1 MTTNKVVIFIFI
13 FFVIFRCEDIVYLL
27 NLDILVILILIV
39 VKMSKSKKIIGID
52 LGTGFSCVSVMEN
65 GQPKVIFNSEG
76 KATTPSVVSF
86 AKDEIKVGQAALRQ
100 QVMYPKETVSFIK
113 RFMGEKYDDVLD
125 EIERVQYKVVKGKN
139 GLPCVDINGKQY
151 TPQEISAMILQKM
164 KKTAEDYLGEEVT
177 DAVITCPAYYGDD
190 ARTAVKNAG
199 EIAGL
204 NVCRIINEPTAAAL
218 SYGYNIDS
226 DSDKIILV
234 ADIGCGT
241 ADFTTLEIGSGVVE
255 VKSTNGDLHLGG
267 VDFDNAIVDWVIEE
281 FKKDNDGFDLSKD
294 NMAMQRLAEAAEKAK
309 IELSSTLSTEIN
321 LPYITAVNGMPVH
334 FVKTL
339 TRANFENMTEGLV
352 KRIVDVCTE
361 CVKKAKMNFS
371 DIDDIILVGGS
382 TRIPAIQASIEKMFG
397 KAPNKSSNPDEA
409 ISLGACIQGAILS
422 GDSSAGDILLLDVT
436 PLNLGI
442 NTLGDMMT
450 VLIPA
455 NTTIPTKK
463 SEVFTNAADNQ
474 PSVQIEVLQGNR
486 AMSADNKRLGVF
498 NLDIIP
504 CPKGMAKIEVSFDL
518 DANGILNV
526 SAKDLGT
533 GKEQKIRIESN
544 SGLSDADIQRMKD
557 EAKANEE
564 ADKAEADRVM
574 TLNAADNAIFNCD
587 KQLKE
592 LGDKMT
598 DEQKVEI
605 ENAQNAL
612 KDALDRK
619 SVEDCKACMENLQ
632 TIWMKVGEHIYSQS
646 NANGGGQPDFT
657 QDLNDFMNGQQQA

>member
-1 MTTNKVVIFIFI
+1 
-13 FFVIFRCEDIVYLL
+13 
-27 NLDILVILILIV
+27 
-39 VKMSKSKKIIGID
+39 MSKSKKIIGID

-65 GQPKVIFNSEG
+65 GQPKVIVNSEG

-100 QVMYPKETVSFIK
+100 QVMYPKDTVSFIK

-125 EIERVQYKVVKGKN
+125 EIDRVQYKVVKGKN
-139 GLPCVDINGKQY
+139 GLPCVDINGKLY
-151 TPQEISAMILQKM
+151 TPQEISAMVLQKM

-177 DAVITCPAYYGDD
+177 EAVITCPAYYGDD

-204 NVCRIINEPTAAAL
+204 NVRRIINEPTAAAL

-226 DSDKIILV
+226 DKEKVIVV

-241 ADFTTLEIGSGVVE
+241 SDFTTLEIGSGVVE

-267 VDFDNAIVDWVIEE
+267 VDFDNIIIDWIVDE
-281 FKKDNDGFDLSKD
+281 FKKENDGFDLSKD
-294 NMAMQRLAEAAEKAK
+294 NMAMQRLAESAEKAK
-309 IELSSTLSTEIN
+309 IELSSTLTTEIN

-334 FVKTL
+334 FIKTL
-339 TRANFENMTEGLV
+339 TRANFEKMTDNLV
-352 KRIVDVCTE
+352 NKIVDVCSE
-361 CVKKAKMNFS
+361 CVKKAKLNFS
-371 DIDDIILVGGS
+371 DIDDVILVGGS
-382 TRIPAIQASIEKMFG
+382 TRIPAIQTAIEKLFG
-397 KAPNKSSNPDEA
+397 KTPNKSSNPDEA
-409 ISLGACIQGAILS
+409 ISLGACIQGGILS
-422 GDSSAGDILLLDVT
+422 GDSNAGDILLLDVT

-486 AMSADNKRLGVF
+486 PMSADNKRLGVF
-498 NLDIIP
+498 SLDIIP
-504 CPKGMAKIEVSFDL
+504 CPKGMAKIEVSFDI

-557 EAKANEE
+557 EAQANEAE
-564 ADKAEADRVM
+564 DKKQAERVM

-587 KQLKE
+587 KQLNE
-592 LGDKMT
+592 LGDKIT
-598 DEQKVEI
+598 EEQKSEI
-605 ENAQNAL
+605 ENAKNAL
-612 KDALDRK
+612 KDAFERK
-619 SVEDCKACMENLQ
+619 SVEDCKVSMENLQ
-632 TIWMKVGEHIYSQS
+632 NIWMKVGEHIYSQ
-646 NANGGGQPDFT
+646 ANNGDGNNQQDFGQYMDDF
-657 QDLNDFMNGQQQA
+657 LRGQQNV

>member
-1 MTTNKVVIFIFI
+1 
-13 FFVIFRCEDIVYLL
+13 
-27 NLDILVILILIV
+27 
-39 VKMSKSKKIIGID
+39 MSKSKKIIGID

-65 GQPKVIFNSEG
+65 GQPKVIVNSEG

-100 QVMYPKETVSFIK
+100 QVMYPKDTVSFIK

-139 GLPCVDINGKQY
+139 GLPCVDINGKLY

-177 DAVITCPAYYGDD
+177 EAVITCPAYYGDD

-204 NVCRIINEPTAAAL
+204 NVRRIINEPTAAAL

-226 DSDKIILV
+226 DKEKVIVV

-241 ADFTTLEIGSGVVE
+241 SDFTTLEIGSGVVE

-267 VDFDNAIVDWVIEE
+267 VDFDNIIIDWIIDE
-281 FKKDNDGFDLSKD
+281 FKKENDGFDLSKD
-294 NMAMQRLAEAAEKAK
+294 NMAMQRLAESAEKAK
-309 IELSSTLSTEIN
+309 IELSSTLTTEIN

-334 FVKTL
+334 FIKTL
-339 TRANFENMTEGLV
+339 TRANFEKMTDNLV
-352 KRIVDVCTE
+352 NRIVDVCSE
-361 CVKKAKMNFS
+361 CVKKAKLNFS
-371 DIDDIILVGGS
+371 DIDDVILVGGS
-382 TRIPAIQASIEKMFG
+382 TRIPAIQTAIEKLFG
-397 KAPNKSSNPDEA
+397 KTPNKSSNPDEA
-409 ISLGACIQGAILS
+409 ISLGACIQGGILS
-422 GDSSAGDILLLDVT
+422 GDTSAGDILLLDVT

-442 NTLGDMMT
+442 KTLGDMMT

-463 SEVFTNAADNQ
+463 SEIFTNAADNQ
-474 PSVQIEVLQGNR
+474 PSVEIEVLQGNR
-486 AMSADNKRLGVF
+486 TMSADNKRLGVF
-498 NLDIIP
+498 SLDIIP
-504 CPKGMAKIEVSFDL
+504 CPKGMAKVEVSFDL

-533 GKEQKIRIESN
+533 GKEQKIRIESS

-557 EAKANEE
+557 EASANEA
-564 ADKAEADRVM
+564 ADKAAADRVI

-598 DEQKVEI
+598 EEQKSEI
-605 ENAQNAL
+605 ENAQTAL
-612 KDALDRK
+612 KDALERK
-619 SVEDCKACMENLQ
+619 NVEDCKLGIENLQ
-632 TIWMKVGEHIYSQS
+632 KIWMEVGQHIYSQ
-646 NANGGGQPDFT
+646 ANTNDGEQQDFGQYM
-657 QDLNDFMNGQQQA
+657 NDFMKGQQNV

>member
-1 MTTNKVVIFIFI
+1 
-13 FFVIFRCEDIVYLL
+13 
-27 NLDILVILILIV
+27 
-39 VKMSKSKKIIGID
+39 MSKSKKIIGID

-65 GQPKVIFNSEG
+65 GQPKVIINSEG

-125 EIERVQYKVVKGKN
+125 EVNRVQYKVVKGKN
-139 GLPCVDINGKQY
+139 GLPCVDIDGKLY

-218 SYGYNIDS
+218 SYGYS
-226 DSDKIILV
+226 TDSDKEKIVIV

-241 ADFTTLEIGSGVVE
+241 ADFTTLEFGSGVVE
-255 VKSTNGDLHLGG
+255 VMSTNGDLHLGG
-267 VDFDNAIVDWVIEE
+267 VDFDNAIVDWAIEE
-281 FKKDNDGFDLSKD
+281 FKNENDGFDLSKD
-294 NMAMQRLAEAAEKAK
+294 NMAMQRLSEAAEKVK
-309 IELSSTLSTEIN
+309 IELSSTLTSEIN
-321 LPYITAVNGMPVH
+321 LPYITAINGMPIH

-339 TRANFENMTEGLV
+339 TRATFENMTSGLV
-352 KRIVDVCTE
+352 KKIVDVCSE
-361 CVKKAKMNFS
+361 CVNKAKLNIS
-371 DIDDIILVGGS
+371 DIDDVILVGGS
-382 TRIPAIQASIEKMFG
+382 TRIPAIQAAIEKLFG
-397 KAPNKSSNPDEA
+397 KTPNKSANPDEA
-409 ISLGACIQGAILS
+409 ISLGACIQGGILS
-422 GDSSAGDILLLDVT
+422 GDADAGDILLLDVT

-486 AMSADNKRLGVF
+486 PMSVDNKKLGVF
-498 NLDIIP
+498 NLDIVP
-504 CPKGMAKIEVSFDL
+504 CPKGMAKVEVSFDL

-564 ADKAEADRVM
+564 ADKEAAERII
-574 TLNAADNAIFNCD
+574 TLNSADSAIFNCD
-587 KQLKE
+587 KQLEE
-592 LGDKMT
+592 LGEKIT
-598 DEQKVEI
+598 EEQKVEI
-605 ENAQNAL
+605 ENAKTAL

-619 SVEDCKACMENLQ
+619 SVEDCKAAMENMQ
-632 TIWMKVGEHIYSQS
+632 NIWMEVGKHIYSQTD
-646 NANGGGQPDFT
+646 NGDNQQDFSQT
-657 QDLNDFMNGQQQA
+657 FNDFVNNQQ

>member
-1 MTTNKVVIFIFI
+1 
-13 FFVIFRCEDIVYLL
+13 
-27 NLDILVILILIV
+27 
-39 VKMSKSKKIIGID
+39 MSSKKIIGID

-86 AKDEIKVGQAALRQ
+86 AKNEIKVGQAALRQ

-125 EIERVQYKVVKGKN
+125 EVNRVQYKVVKGKN
-139 GLPCVDINGKQY
+139 GLPCVDIDGKLY
-151 TPQEISAMILQKM
+151 TPQEISAMVLQKM

-204 NVCRIINEPTAAAL
+204 NVRRIINEPTAAAL
-218 SYGYNIDS
+218 SYGYS
-226 DSDKIILV
+226 TDSDKEQVIIV

-241 ADFTTLEIGSGVVE
+241 ADFTTLEIGGGVVE

-267 VDFDNAIVDWVIEE
+267 VDFDNAIVDWVIDE
-281 FKKDNDGFDLSKD
+281 FKKDNDGFDLSND

-309 IELSSTLSTEIN
+309 IELSSTFTSEIN
-321 LPYITAVNGMPVH
+321 LPYITAINGMPVH

-339 TRANFENMTEGLV
+339 TRANFENMTSGLV
-352 KRIVDVCTE
+352 KRIVDVCSE
-361 CVKKAKMNFS
+361 CVNKAKLNVS
-371 DIDDIILVGGS
+371 EIDDVILVGGS
-382 TRIPAIQASIEKMFG
+382 TRIPAIQEAIEKLFG
-397 KAPNKSSNPDEA
+397 KTPNKSSNPDEA
-409 ISLGACIQGAILS
+409 ISLGACIQGGILS
-422 GDSSAGDILLLDVT
+422 GDANTNDILLLDVT

-463 SEVFTNAADNQ
+463 SETFTNAADNQ

-486 AMSADNKRLGVF
+486 PMSADNKRLGVF
-498 NLDIIP
+498 SLDIIP

-564 ADKAEADRVM
+564 ADKMEAERVM
-574 TLNAADNAIFNCD
+574 TLNAADSALFNCD
-587 KQLKE
+587 KQLEE
-592 LGDKMT
+592 LGEKMT
-598 DEQKVEI
+598 EEQKVDI
-605 ENAQNAL
+605 ENAKNAL

-619 SVEDCKACMENLQ
+619 SVDDCKVSMENLQ
-632 TIWMKVGEHIYSQS
+632 KIWMEVGKHIYSQANNNDS
-646 NANGGGQPDFT
+646 NQQDFGQTF
-657 QDLNDFMNGQQQA
+657 NDFMNNKTNV

>member
-1 MTTNKVVIFIFI
+1 
-13 FFVIFRCEDIVYLL
+13 
-27 NLDILVILILIV
+27 
-39 VKMSKSKKIIGID
+39 MSKSKKIIGID

-113 RFMGEKYDDVLD
+113 RFMGEKYDDVVD
-125 EIERVQYKVVKGKN
+125 EINRVQYKVVKGKN
-139 GLPCVDINGKQY
+139 GLPCVEVNGKTY

-177 DAVITCPAYYGDD
+177 EAVITCPAYYGDD

-204 NVCRIINEPTAAAL
+204 NVRRIINEPTAAAL

-226 DSDKIILV
+226 NSDKVILV

-241 ADFTTLEIGSGVVE
+241 SDFTALEIGSGVVE

-267 VDFDNAIVDWVIEE
+267 VDFDNAIVDWAINE
-281 FKKDNDGFDLSKD
+281 FKADNDGFDLSKD

-309 IELSSTLSTEIN
+309 IELSSTLTTEIN

-334 FVKTL
+334 FIKTL
-339 TRANFENMTEGLV
+339 TRANFENMTAGLV
-352 KRIVDVCTE
+352 KRIVDVCSE
-361 CVKKAKMNFS
+361 CVTKAKMEFS
-371 DIDDIILVGGS
+371 EIDDVILVGGS
-382 TRIPAIQASIEKMFG
+382 TRIPAIQSALEQTFG

-409 ISLGACIQGAILS
+409 ISLGACIQGGILS
-422 GDSSAGDILLLDVT
+422 GDSDAGDILLLDVT

-486 AMSADNKRLGVF
+486 PMSADNKKLGVF
-498 NLDIIP
+498 SLDIIP
-504 CPKGMAKIEVSFDL
+504 CPKGMAKVEVSFDL

-564 ADKAEADRVM
+564 ADKAEAERVM
-574 TLNAADNAIFNCD
+574 TLNAADSSIFNCE
-587 KQLKE
+587 KQLEE

-598 DEQKVEI
+598 DEQKTDV
-605 ENAQNAL
+605 ENAKNAL

-619 SVEDCKACMENLQ
+619 SVDDCKAAMENLQ
-632 TIWMKVGEHIYSQS
+632 KIWMEVGKHIYSQAD
-646 NANGGGQPDFT
+646 NKGGEQPDFGQT
-657 QDLNDFMNGQQQA
+657 FNDFVNNQNV

>member
-1 MTTNKVVIFIFI
+1 
-13 FFVIFRCEDIVYLL
+13 
-27 NLDILVILILIV
+27 
-39 VKMSKSKKIIGID
+39 MSSKKIIGID

-125 EIERVQYKVVKGKN
+125 EVNRVQYNVVKGKN
-139 GLPCVDINGKQY
+139 GLPCVEVNGKTY

-177 DAVITCPAYYGDD
+177 EAVITCPAYYGDD

-204 NVCRIINEPTAAAL
+204 NVRRIINEPTAAAL

-226 DSDKIILV
+226 NNDKVILV

-241 ADFTTLEIGSGVVE
+241 ADFTALEIGSGVVE

-267 VDFDNAIVDWVIEE
+267 VDFDNAIVDWAINE
-281 FKKDNDGFDLSKD
+281 FKMENDGFDLSND
-294 NMAMQRLAEAAEKAK
+294 NMAMQRLADAAEKAK
-309 IELSSTLSTEIN
+309 IELSSTMSTEIN
-321 LPYITAVNGMPVH
+321 LPYITAVNGAPVH

-339 TRANFENMTEGLV
+339 TRANFENMTSGLV
-352 KRIVDVCTE
+352 KRIVDVCSE
-361 CVKKAKMNFS
+361 CVKKAKMEFS
-371 DIDDIILVGGS
+371 EIDDVILVGGS
-382 TRIPAIQASIEKMFG
+382 TRIPAIQVALEKTFG

-409 ISLGACIQGAILS
+409 ISLGACIQGGILS
-422 GDSSAGDILLLDVT
+422 GDADAGDILLLDVT

-486 AMSADNKRLGVF
+486 PMSADNKRLGVF
-498 NLDIIP
+498 SLDIIP

-564 ADKAEADRVM
+564 ADKVEAERVM
-574 TLNAADNAIFNCD
+574 TLNAADSAIFNCD
-587 KQLKE
+587 KQLEE

-598 DEQKVEI
+598 EEHKSDV
-605 ENAQNAL
+605 ENAKNAL
-612 KDALDRK
+612 KDALERK
-619 SVEDCKACMENLQ
+619 SVEDCKVAMENLQ
-632 TIWMKVGEHIYSQS
+632 KIWMEVGKHIYSQS
-646 NANGGGQPDFT
+646 NNNGGEQPDFGQT
-657 QDLNDFMNGQQQA
+657 LNDFMNGQAQA

>member
-1 MTTNKVVIFIFI
+1 MG
-13 FFVIFRCEDIVYLL
+13 
-27 NLDILVILILIV
+27 
-39 VKMSKSKKIIGID
+39 KIIGID

-125 EIERVQYKVVKGKN
+125 EIDRVQYKVVKGNN
-139 GLPCVDINGKQY
+139 GLPCVDINGKLY
-151 TPQEISAMILQKM
+151 TPQEISAMVLQKM

-204 NVCRIINEPTAAAL
+204 NVRRIINEPTAAAL

-226 DSDKIILV
+226 DEEKIIVV

-241 ADFTTLEIGSGVVE
+241 SDFTALEIGSGVVE

-267 VDFDNAIVDWVIEE
+267 VDFDNVIVDWVIEE
-281 FKKDNDGFDLSKD
+281 FKKDNGGVDLAKD

-309 IELSSTLSTEIN
+309 IELSSTLTTEIN
-321 LPYITAVNGMPVH
+321 LPYITAIDGMPVH

-339 TRANFENMTEGLV
+339 TRANFENMTDCLV
-352 KRIVDVCTE
+352 KKIVDVCSE
-361 CVKKAKMNFS
+361 CVKKAKMDFS
-371 DIDDIILVGGS
+371 DIDDVILVGGS
-382 TRIPAIQASIEKMFG
+382 TRIPAIQAAIEKMFG
-397 KAPNKSSNPDEA
+397 KTPNKSSNPDEA
-409 ISLGACIQGAILS
+409 ISLGACIQGGILS

-474 PSVQIEVLQGNR
+474 PAVQIEVLQGNR
-486 AMSADNKRLGVF
+486 TMSADNKRLGVF
-498 NLDIIP
+498 SLDIIP
-504 CPKGMAKIEVSFDL
+504 CPKGMAKVEVSFDL

-544 SGLSDADIQRMKD
+544 SGLSDDDIQRMKD

-564 ADKAEADRVM
+564 ADKAEADRII
-574 TLNAADNAIFNCD
+574 TLNSADSAIFNCD
-587 KQLKE
+587 KQLEE

-598 DEQKVEI
+598 ESQKVDV
-605 ENAQNAL
+605 ENAKTAL

-619 SVEDCKACMENLQ
+619 SVDDCKAAMENLQ
-632 TIWMKVGEHIYSQS
+632 KIWMEVGKHIYSQS
-646 NANGGGQPDFT
+646 NGSGDGQPDFVN
-657 QDLNDFMNGQQQA
+657 DLNDIINGKKKA

>member
-1 MTTNKVVIFIFI
+1 M
-13 FFVIFRCEDIVYLL
+13 E
-27 NLDILVILILIV
+27 
-39 VKMSKSKKIIGID
+39 KSKKIIGID

-76 KATTPSVVSF
+76 KSTTPSVVSF
-86 AKDEIKVGQAALRQ
+86 AKDEIKVGQSALRQ

-125 EIERVQYKVVKGKN
+125 EVNRVQYNVVKGKN
-139 GLPCVDINGKQY
+139 GLPCVDINGKLY

-164 KKTAEDYLGEEVT
+164 KKTAEDYLGVAVT

-204 NVCRIINEPTAAAL
+204 NVCRIINEPTAAAI
-218 SYGYNIDS
+218 SYGYAIDS
-226 DSDKIILV
+226 DVEKVVIV

-241 ADFTTLEIGSGVVE
+241 SDFTTLEIGGGVVE

-267 VDFDNAIVDWVIEE
+267 VDFDNAIVDWVISE
-281 FKKDNDGFDLSKD
+281 FKKENDGFDLSND
-294 NMAMQRLAEAAEKAK
+294 SMAMQRLSEAAEKAK
-309 IELSSTLSTEIN
+309 IELSSTMTTEIN

-339 TRANFENMTEGLV
+339 TRANFENMTHDLV
-352 KRIVDVCTE
+352 NRVVSVCSE
-361 CVKKAKMNFS
+361 CVKKSNLKFEE
-371 DIDDIILVGGS
+371 IDDIILVGGS
-382 TRIPAIQASIEKMFG
+382 TRIPAIQSAIENLFG

-409 ISLGACIQGAILS
+409 ISLGACIQGGILS
-422 GDSSAGDILLLDVT
+422 GDSNTNDILLLDVT

-455 NTTIPTKK
+455 NTTIPTRK

-486 AMSADNKRLGVF
+486 PMSADNKRLGVF
-498 NLDIIP
+498 SLDIIP
-504 CPKGMAKIEVSFDL
+504 CPKGVAKIEVSFDL

-557 EAKANEE
+557 EAKTNEE
-564 ADKAEADRVM
+564 ADKAEADKIM
-574 TLNAADNAIFNCD
+574 TLNAADSAIFNCE

-592 LGDKMT
+592 IEEKMT
-598 DEQKVEI
+598 EEQKTEI
-605 ENAQNAL
+605 ENAKNAL

-619 SVEDCKACMENLQ
+619 CVEDCKVSMENLQ
-632 TIWMKVGEHIYSQS
+632 KIWMEIGQNIYSQ
-646 NANGGGQPDFT
+646 ANGESGEQPDFAK
-657 QDLNDFMNGQQQA
+657 DLNDFMKGQTT

>member
-1 MTTNKVVIFIFI
+1 
-13 FFVIFRCEDIVYLL
+13 
-27 NLDILVILILIV
+27 
-39 VKMSKSKKIIGID
+39 MSSKKIIGID

-86 AKDEIKVGQAALRQ
+86 AKNEIKVGQAALRQ

-125 EIERVQYKVVKGKN
+125 EVSRVQYKVVKGKN
-139 GLPCVDINGKQY
+139 GLPCVDIDGKLY
-151 TPQEISAMILQKM
+151 TPQEISAMVLQKM

-204 NVCRIINEPTAAAL
+204 NVRRIINEPTAAAL
-218 SYGYNIDS
+218 SYGYTT
-226 DSDKIILV
+226 DSDKEQVVIV

-241 ADFTTLEIGSGVVE
+241 ADFTTLEIGGGVVE

-267 VDFDNAIVDWVIEE
+267 VDFDNAIVDWVIDE
-281 FKKDNDGFDLSKD
+281 FKKDNDGFDLSSD

-309 IELSSTLSTEIN
+309 IELSSTFTSEIN
-321 LPYITAVNGMPVH
+321 LPYITAINGMPVH

-339 TRANFENMTEGLV
+339 TRANFENMTSGLV
-352 KRIVDVCTE
+352 KRIVDVCSE
-361 CVKKAKMNFS
+361 CVNKAKLNVS
-371 DIDDIILVGGS
+371 EIDDVILVGGS
-382 TRIPAIQASIEKMFG
+382 TRIPAIQEAIEKLFG
-397 KAPNKSSNPDEA
+397 KTPNKSSNPDEA
-409 ISLGACIQGAILS
+409 ISLGACIQGGILS
-422 GDSSAGDILLLDVT
+422 GDTNTNDILLLDVT

-486 AMSADNKRLGVF
+486 PMSVDNKRLGVF
-498 NLDIIP
+498 SLDIIP

-564 ADKAEADRVM
+564 ADKLEAERVM
-574 TLNAADNAIFNCD
+574 TLNAADSAIFNCD
-587 KQLKE
+587 KQLEE
-592 LGDKMT
+592 LGEKMT
-598 DEQKVEI
+598 EEQKVDI
-605 ENAQNAL
+605 ENAKNAL

-619 SVEDCKACMENLQ
+619 SVEDCKVSMENLQ
-632 TIWMKVGEHIYSQS
+632 KIWMEVGKHIYSQ
-646 NANGGGQPDFT
+646 ANGNDSNQKDFGQTF
-657 QDLNDFMNGQQQA
+657 NDFMNGQTNV

>member
-1 MTTNKVVIFIFI
+1 
-13 FFVIFRCEDIVYLL
+13 
-27 NLDILVILILIV
+27 
-39 VKMSKSKKIIGID
+39 MSSKKIIGID

-125 EIERVQYKVVKGKN
+125 EVNRVQYKVVKGKN
-139 GLPCVDINGKQY
+139 GLPCVDINGKLY
-151 TPQEISAMILQKM
+151 TPQEISAMVLQKM

-177 DAVITCPAYYGDD
+177 EAVITCPAYYGDD

-204 NVCRIINEPTAAAL
+204 NVRRIINEPTAAAL
-218 SYGYNIDS
+218 SYGYTIDS
-226 DSDKIILV
+226 DKEKVVIV

-255 VKSTNGDLHLGG
+255 VMSTNGDLHLGG
-267 VDFDNAIVDWVIEE
+267 VDFDNAIVDWAIEE
-281 FKKDNDGFDLSKD
+281 FKKENDGFDLSKD
-294 NMAMQRLAEAAEKAK
+294 NMAMQRLSEAAEKAK
-309 IELSSTLSTEIN
+309 IELSSTLTTEIN
-321 LPYITAVNGMPVH
+321 LPYITAVNGAPVH
-334 FVKTL
+334 LVKTL
-339 TRANFENMTEGLV
+339 TRANFENMTAGLV
-352 KRIVDVCTE
+352 KRIVDVCSE
-361 CVKKAKMNFS
+361 CVNKAKLTVS
-371 DIDDIILVGGS
+371 EIDDIILVGGS
-382 TRIPAIQASIEKMFG
+382 TRIPSIQTAIEKLFG
-397 KAPNKSSNPDEA
+397 KTPNKSSNPDEA
-409 ISLGACIQGAILS
+409 ISLGACIQGGILS
-422 GDSSAGDILLLDVT
+422 GDADAGDILLLDVT

-463 SEVFTNAADNQ
+463 SETFTNASDNQ

-486 AMSADNKRLGVF
+486 PMSADNKKLGVF
-498 NLDIIP
+498 SLDIIP

-564 ADKAEADRVM
+564 ADKVEAERVV
-574 TLNAADNAIFNCD
+574 TLNAADSAIFNCD
-587 KQLKE
+587 KQLE
-592 LGDKMT
+592 NLGEKMT
-598 DEQKVEI
+598 EEQKI
-605 ENAQNAL
+605 EVDNAKTAL

-619 SVEDCKACMENLQ
+619 SVEDCKVAMENLQ
-632 TIWMKVGEHIYSQS
+632 KIWMEVGKHIYSQ
-646 NANGGGQPDFT
+646 ANNNSGEQPDFGQT
-657 QDLNDFMNGQQQA
+657 LNDFMNGQAKA

>member
-1 MTTNKVVIFIFI
+1 M
-13 FFVIFRCEDIVYLL
+13 
-27 NLDILVILILIV
+27 
-39 VKMSKSKKIIGID
+39 SKKIIGID

-100 QVMYPKETVSFIK
+100 QVMYPQETVSFIK

-125 EIERVQYKVVKGKN
+125 EVNRVQYKVVKGKN
-139 GLPCVDINGKQY
+139 GLPCVDINGKLY

-164 KKTAEDYLGEEVT
+164 KKTAEDYLGMEVT

-204 NVCRIINEPTAAAL
+204 NVRRIINEPTAAAL
-218 SYGYNIDS
+218 SYGYKIDS
-226 DSDKIILV
+226 DTDKVVVV

-241 ADFTTLEIGSGVVE
+241 ADFTALEIGSGVVE

-267 VDFDNAIVDWVIEE
+267 VDFDNAIIDWVVEE

-309 IELSSTLSTEIN
+309 IELSSTMSSEIN

-339 TRANFENMTEGLV
+339 TRANFENMTDGLV
-352 KRIVDVCTE
+352 KRIIDVCSE
-361 CVKKAKMNFS
+361 CVKKANMNFAE
-371 DIDDIILVGGS
+371 IDDVILVGGS
-382 TRIPAIQASIEKMFG
+382 TRIPAIQTAIEKLFG

-409 ISLGACIQGAILS
+409 ISLGACIQGGILS

-486 AMSADNKRLGVF
+486 PMSADNKRLGVF
-498 NLDIIP
+498 NLDIVP

-564 ADKAEADRVM
+564 ADKAEADRVI

-598 DEQKVEI
+598 EEQKVEI
-605 ENAQNAL
+605 ENAKNAL

-619 SVEDCKACMENLQ
+619 SVEDCKAAMENLQ
-632 TIWMKVGEHIYSQS
+632 KIWMEVGQHIYSQA
-646 NANGGGQPDFT
+646 NANGGDQPDFT

>member
-1 MTTNKVVIFIFI
+1 MG
-13 FFVIFRCEDIVYLL
+13 
-27 NLDILVILILIV
+27 
-39 VKMSKSKKIIGID
+39 KSKKIIGID

-100 QVMYPKETVSFIK
+100 QVMYPKDTVSFIK

-125 EIERVQYKVVKGKN
+125 EINRVQYNVVKGNN
-139 GLPCVDINGKQY
+139 GLPCVDINGKLY

-204 NVCRIINEPTAAAL
+204 NVRRIINEPTAAAL

-226 DSDKIILV
+226 DKEKVIVV

-241 ADFTTLEIGSGVVE
+241 SDFTALEIGSGVVE

-267 VDFDNAIVDWVIEE
+267 VDFDNIIIDWIIEE

-294 NMAMQRLAEAAEKAK
+294 NMAMQRLAESAEKAK
-309 IELSSTLSTEIN
+309 IELSSTLTTEIN

-334 FVKTL
+334 FIKTL
-339 TRANFENMTEGLV
+339 TRANFEKMTDSLV
-352 KRIVDVCTE
+352 KKIVDVCTE
-361 CVKKAKMNFS
+361 CVKKAKMDFS
-371 DIDDIILVGGS
+371 EIDDVILVGGS
-382 TRIPAIQASIEKMFG
+382 TRIPSIQNAIEKLFG

-409 ISLGACIQGAILS
+409 ISLGACIQGGILS
-422 GDSSAGDILLLDVT
+422 GDSNAGDILLLDVT

-486 AMSADNKRLGVF
+486 PMSADNKRLGVF
-498 NLDIIP
+498 SLDIIP
-504 CPKGMAKIEVSFDL
+504 CPKGMAKIEVSFDI

-557 EAKANEE
+557 EAQANEAE
-564 ADKAEADRVM
+564 DKKQAERVI

-587 KQLKE
+587 KQLNE

-598 DEQKVEI
+598 EEQKSEI
-605 ENAQNAL
+605 ENAKNAL
-612 KDALDRK
+612 KDAFERK
-619 SVEDCKACMENLQ
+619 SVEDCKVSMENLQ
-632 TIWMKVGEHIYSQS
+632 NIWMKVGEHIYSQA
-646 NANGGGQPDFT
+646 NTNGGEQQDFGQYM
-657 QDLNDFMNGQQQA
+657 NDFMKGQQNV

>member
-1 MTTNKVVIFIFI
+1 
-13 FFVIFRCEDIVYLL
+13 
-27 NLDILVILILIV
+27 
-39 VKMSKSKKIIGID
+39 MSSKKIIGID

-125 EIERVQYKVVKGKN
+125 EIGRVQYKVVKGKN
-139 GLPCVDINGKQY
+139 GLPCVEVNGKTY

-177 DAVITCPAYYGDD
+177 EAVITCPAYYGDD

-204 NVCRIINEPTAAAL
+204 NVRRIINEPTAAAL

-226 DSDKIILV
+226 DTDKVIVV

-267 VDFDNAIVDWVIEE
+267 VDFDNAIIDWVVDE
-281 FKKDNDGFDLSKD
+281 FKKENGGFDLSKD
-294 NMAMQRLAEAAEKAK
+294 NMAMQRLADAAEKAK
-309 IELSSTLSTEIN
+309 IELSSTVSTEIN
-321 LPYITAVNGMPVH
+321 LPYITALDGMPVH
-334 FVKTL
+334 FMKTL
-339 TRANFENMTEGLV
+339 TRSNFEQMTDGLV
-352 KRIVDVCTE
+352 KRIVDVCSE
-361 CVKKAKMNFS
+361 CVNKAKMKFGE
-371 DIDDIILVGGS
+371 IDDVILVGGS
-382 TRIPAIQASIEKMFG
+382 TRIPAIQNALEKLFG
-397 KAPNKSSNPDEA
+397 KTPNKSANPDEA
-409 ISLGACIQGAILS
+409 ISLGACIQGGILS
-422 GDSSAGDILLLDVT
+422 GDASASDILLLDVT

-442 NTLGDMMT
+442 NTLGNMMT

-474 PSVQIEVLQGNR
+474 PSVEIEVLQGNR
-486 AMSADNKRLGVF
+486 PMSVDNKRLGVF
-498 NLDIIP
+498 SLDIIP
-504 CPKGMAKIEVSFDL
+504 CPKGMAKVEVSFDL

-557 EAKANEE
+557 EAAANEA
-564 ADKAEADRVM
+564 ADKAAADRVV

-598 DEQKVEI
+598 DEQKVDV
-605 ENAQNAL
+605 ENAKNAL
-612 KDALDRK
+612 KDALERE
-619 SVEDCKACMENLQ
+619 SVDDCKAAMENLQ
-632 TIWMKVGEHIYSQS
+632 KIWMEVGQHIYSQ
-646 NANGGGQPDFT
+646 ANTDGGETPDFGET
-657 QDLNDFMNGQQQA
+657 LNDFMKGQQNAQ

>member
-1 MTTNKVVIFIFI
+1 
-13 FFVIFRCEDIVYLL
+13 
-27 NLDILVILILIV
+27 
-39 VKMSKSKKIIGID
+39 
-52 LGTGFSCVSVMEN
+52 
-65 GQPKVIFNSEG
+65 
-76 KATTPSVVSF
+76 
-86 AKDEIKVGQAALRQ
+86 
-100 QVMYPKETVSFIK
+100 
-113 RFMGEKYDDVLD
+113 
-125 EIERVQYKVVKGKN
+125 
-139 GLPCVDINGKQY
+139 
-151 TPQEISAMILQKM
+151 MILQKM
-164 KKTAEDYLGEEVT
+164 KKTAEDYLGEEVSE
-177 DAVITCPAYYGDD
+177 AVITCPAYYGDD

-204 NVCRIINEPTAAAL
+204 NVRRIINEPTAAAL
-218 SYGYNIDS
+218 SYGYSS
-226 DSDKIILV
+226 DSTKDQVIIV

-267 VDFDNAIVDWVIEE
+267 VDFDNAIVDWAIEE

-309 IELSSTLSTEIN
+309 IELSSTLTSEIN

-339 TRANFENMTEGLV
+339 TRANFENMTAGLV
-352 KRIVDVCTE
+352 KRIVDVCSE
-361 CVKKAKMNFS
+361 CINKANMNVS
-371 DIDDIILVGGS
+371 EIDDVILVGGS
-382 TRIPAIQASIEKMFG
+382 TRIPSIQAAIEKLFG
-397 KAPNKSSNPDEA
+397 KTPNKSSNPDEA
-409 ISLGACIQGAILS
+409 ISLGACIQGGILS
-422 GDSSAGDILLLDVT
+422 GDSDAGDILLLDVT

-486 AMSADNKRLGVF
+486 PMSADNKKLGVF
-498 NLDIIP
+498 SLDIVP

-564 ADKAEADRVM
+564 ADKVEAERVM
-574 TLNAADNAIFNCD
+574 TLNAADSAIFNCD
-587 KQLKE
+587 KQLVE

-598 DEQKVEI
+598 DEQKSDV
-605 ENAQNAL
+605 ENAKNAL

-619 SVEDCKACMENLQ
+619 SVDDCKAAMENLQ
-632 TIWMKVGEHIYSQS
+632 NIWMEVGKHIYSQAD
-646 NANGGGQPDFT
+646 NKGGEQPDFGQT
-657 QDLNDFMNGQQQA
+657 FNDFVNNQTNV

>member
-1 MTTNKVVIFIFI
+1 
-13 FFVIFRCEDIVYLL
+13 
-27 NLDILVILILIV
+27 
-39 VKMSKSKKIIGID
+39 MSKSKKIIGID

-125 EIERVQYKVVKGKN
+125 EISRVQYKVVKGTN
-139 GLPCVDINGKQY
+139 GLPCVDVNGKLY

-204 NVCRIINEPTAAAL
+204 NVRRIINEPTAAAL
-218 SYGYNIDS
+218 SYGYTIDS

-241 ADFTTLEIGSGVVE
+241 SDFTTLEIGSGVVE

-267 VDFDNAIVDWVIEE
+267 VDFDNVIIDWVVEE
-281 FKKDNDGFDLSKD
+281 FKKDNGGFDLSNDK
-294 NMAMQRLAEAAEKAK
+294 MSMQRLAEAAEKAK
-309 IELSSTLSTEIN
+309 IELSSTMTTEIN
-321 LPYITAVNGMPVH
+321 LPYITAIDGMPVH

-339 TRANFENMTEGLV
+339 NRANFEQMTDALV
-352 KRIVDVCTE
+352 KRIVDVCSE
-361 CVKKAKMNFS
+361 CVNKAKMKFD

-382 TRIPAIQASIEKMFG
+382 TRIPAIQTALEKMFG

-409 ISLGACIQGAILS
+409 ISLGACIQGGILS
-422 GDSSAGDILLLDVT
+422 GDTSAGDILLLDVT

-463 SEVFTNAADNQ
+463 SEVFTNVADNQ

-486 AMSADNKRLGVF
+486 PMSADNKKLGVF
-498 NLDIIP
+498 KLDIIP

-557 EAKANEE
+557 EAKANED
-564 ADKAEADRVM
+564 ADKAAAERII
-574 TLNAADNAIFNCD
+574 TLNAADSAIFNCD
-587 KQLKE
+587 KQLGE

-598 DEQKVEI
+598 EDQKVEV
-605 ENAQNAL
+605 ENAKNAL

-619 SVEDCKACMENLQ
+619 SVEDCKVAMENLQ
-632 TIWMKVGEHIYSQS
+632 NIWMEVGKHIYSQADS
-646 NANGGGQPDFT
+646 NMNNQQDFGQTF
-657 QDLNDFMNGQQQA
+657 NDFVNSQQNT

>member
-1 MTTNKVVIFIFI
+1 
-13 FFVIFRCEDIVYLL
+13 
-27 NLDILVILILIV
+27 
-39 VKMSKSKKIIGID
+39 MSSKKIIGID

-86 AKDEIKVGQAALRQ
+86 AKDEIKVGQVALRQ

-125 EIERVQYKVVKGKN
+125 EISRVQYKVVKGKN
-139 GLPCVDINGKQY
+139 GLPCVDINGKLY

-164 KKTAEDYLGEEVT
+164 KKTAEDYLGQEVT

-204 NVCRIINEPTAAAL
+204 NVRRIINEPTAAAL
-218 SYGYNIDS
+218 SYGYKIDS
-226 DSDKIILV
+226 DSDKVILV

-241 ADFTTLEIGSGVVE
+241 SDFTTLEIGSGVVD

-267 VDFDNAIVDWVIEE
+267 VDFDNAIIDWVIDE

-294 NMAMQRLAEAAEKAK
+294 NMAMQRLVEAAEKAK
-309 IELSSTLSTEIN
+309 IELSSTMTTEIN
-321 LPYITAVNGMPVH
+321 IPYITAVNGAPVH
-334 FVKTL
+334 FVKSL
-339 TRANFENMTEGLV
+339 TRSNFEKMTDNLV
-352 KRIVDVCTE
+352 KRIIDVCSE
-361 CVKKAKMNFS
+361 CVNKAKMNFA

-382 TRIPAIQASIEKMFG
+382 TRIPAIQDAIEKLFG
-397 KAPNKSSNPDEA
+397 KSPNKSSNPDEA
-409 ISLGACIQGAILS
+409 ISLGACIQGGILS
-422 GDSSAGDILLLDVT
+422 GDSKVNDILLLDVT

-463 SEVFTNAADNQ
+463 SEIFTNAADNQ

-486 AMSADNKRLGVF
+486 PMSADNKRLGVF

-504 CPKGMAKIEVSFDL
+504 CPKGMAKVEVSFDL

-564 ADKAEADRVM
+564 ADKAEADKVI
-574 TLNAADNAIFNCD
+574 TLNAADAAIFNCD
-587 KQLKE
+587 KQLNE
-592 LGDKMT
+592 LGEKMT
-598 DEQKVEI
+598 EEQKSDI
-605 ENAQNAL
+605 ENAKTAL

-619 SVEDCKACMENLQ
+619 SVEDCKVSMENLQ
-632 TIWMKVGEHIYSQS
+632 KIWMEIGQHIYSQ
-646 NANGGGQPDFT
+646 ANTGGEQQDFGQT
-657 QDLNDFMNGQQQA
+657 INDFMSGQQNV

>member
-1 MTTNKVVIFIFI
+1 
-13 FFVIFRCEDIVYLL
+13 
-27 NLDILVILILIV
+27 
-39 VKMSKSKKIIGID
+39 MSKSKKIIGID

-113 RFMGEKYDDVLD
+113 RFMGEKYDDVVD
-125 EIERVQYKVVKGKN
+125 EINRVQYKVVKGKN
-139 GLPCVDINGKQY
+139 GLPCVEVNGKTY

-177 DAVITCPAYYGDD
+177 EAVITCPAYYGDD

-204 NVCRIINEPTAAAL
+204 NVRRIINEPTAAAL

-226 DSDKIILV
+226 NSDKVILV

-241 ADFTTLEIGSGVVE
+241 ADFTALEIGSGVVE

-267 VDFDNAIVDWVIEE
+267 VDFDNAIVDWAINE
-281 FKKDNDGFDLSKD
+281 FKADNDGFDLSKD

-309 IELSSTLSTEIN
+309 IELSSTLTTEIN

-334 FVKTL
+334 FIKTL
-339 TRANFENMTEGLV
+339 TRANFENMTAGLV
-352 KRIVDVCTE
+352 KRIVDVCSE
-361 CVKKAKMNFS
+361 CVAKAKMEFS
-371 DIDDIILVGGS
+371 EIDDVILVGGS
-382 TRIPAIQASIEKMFG
+382 TRIPAIQSALEQTFG
-397 KAPNKSSNPDEA
+397 KTPNKSSNPDEA
-409 ISLGACIQGAILS
+409 ISLGACIQGGILS
-422 GDSSAGDILLLDVT
+422 GDSDAGDILLLDVT

-486 AMSADNKRLGVF
+486 PMSADNKKLGVF
-498 NLDIIP
+498 SLDIIP
-504 CPKGMAKIEVSFDL
+504 CPKGMAKVEVSFDL

-564 ADKAEADRVM
+564 ADKAEAERVM
-574 TLNAADNAIFNCD
+574 TLNAADSSIFNCE
-587 KQLKE
+587 KQLEE

-598 DEQKVEI
+598 DEQKTDV
-605 ENAQNAL
+605 ENAKNAL

-619 SVEDCKACMENLQ
+619 SVDDCKAAMENLQ
-632 TIWMKVGEHIYSQS
+632 KIWMEVGKHIYSQAD
-646 NANGGGQPDFT
+646 NKGGEQPDFGQT
-657 QDLNDFMNGQQQA
+657 FNDFVNNQNV

>member
-1 MTTNKVVIFIFI
+1 
-13 FFVIFRCEDIVYLL
+13 
-27 NLDILVILILIV
+27 
-39 VKMSKSKKIIGID
+39 MSKSKKIIGID

-65 GQPKVIFNSEG
+65 GQPKVIVNSEG

-100 QVMYPKETVSFIK
+100 QVMYPKDTVSFIK

-125 EIERVQYKVVKGKN
+125 EIDRVQYKVVKGKN
-139 GLPCVDINGKQY
+139 GLPCVDINGKLY
-151 TPQEISAMILQKM
+151 TPQEISAMVLQKM

-177 DAVITCPAYYGDD
+177 EAVITCPAYYGDD

-204 NVCRIINEPTAAAL
+204 NVRRIINEPTAAAL

-226 DSDKIILV
+226 DKEKVIVV

-241 ADFTTLEIGSGVVE
+241 SDFTTLEIGSGVVE

-267 VDFDNAIVDWVIEE
+267 VDFDNIIIDWIVDE
-281 FKKDNDGFDLSKD
+281 FKKENDGFDLSKD
-294 NMAMQRLAEAAEKAK
+294 NMAMQRLAESAEKAK
-309 IELSSTLSTEIN
+309 IELSSTLTTEIN

-334 FVKTL
+334 FIKTL
-339 TRANFENMTEGLV
+339 TRANFEKMTDNLV
-352 KRIVDVCTE
+352 NKIVDVCSE
-361 CVKKAKMNFS
+361 CVKKAKLNFS
-371 DIDDIILVGGS
+371 DIDDVILVGGS
-382 TRIPAIQASIEKMFG
+382 TRIPAIQTAIEKLFG
-397 KAPNKSSNPDEA
+397 KTPNKSSNPDEA
-409 ISLGACIQGAILS
+409 ISLGACIQGGILS
-422 GDSSAGDILLLDVT
+422 GDTSAGDILLLDVT

-442 NTLGDMMT
+442 KTLGDMMT

-463 SEVFTNAADNQ
+463 SEIFTNAVDNQ
-474 PSVQIEVLQGNR
+474 PSVEIEVLQGNR
-486 AMSADNKRLGVF
+486 TMSADNKRLGVF
-498 NLDIIP
+498 SLDIIP
-504 CPKGMAKIEVSFDL
+504 CPKGMAKIEVSFDI

-533 GKEQKIRIESN
+533 GKEQKIKIESN
-544 SGLSDADIQRMKD
+544 SGLSDDDIQRMKD
-557 EAKANEE
+557 EASANEA
-564 ADKAEADRVM
+564 ADKAAADRVI

-598 DEQKVEI
+598 DEQKSEV
-605 ENAQNAL
+605 ENAQTAL
-612 KDALDRK
+612 KDALERK
-619 SVEDCKACMENLQ
+619 NIEDCKLGIENLQ
-632 TIWMKVGEHIYSQS
+632 KIWMEVGQHIYSQA
-646 NANGGGQPDFT
+646 NNNGGEQQDFGQYMDDF
-657 QDLNDFMNGQQQA
+657 LKGQQNV

>member
-1 MTTNKVVIFIFI
+1 MV
-13 FFVIFRCEDIVYLL
+13 
-27 NLDILVILILIV
+27 
-39 VKMSKSKKIIGID
+39 
-52 LGTGFSCVSVMEN
+52 
-65 GQPKVIFNSEG
+65 
-76 KATTPSVVSF
+76 
-86 AKDEIKVGQAALRQ
+86 
-100 QVMYPKETVSFIK
+100 
-113 RFMGEKYDDVLD
+113 
-125 EIERVQYKVVKGKN
+125 
-139 GLPCVDINGKQY
+139 
-151 TPQEISAMILQKM
+151 LQKM

-177 DAVITCPAYYGDD
+177 EAVITCPAYYGDD

-204 NVCRIINEPTAAAL
+204 NVRRIINEPTAAAL

-226 DSDKIILV
+226 NDDKVIIV

-241 ADFTTLEIGSGVVE
+241 ADFTTLEIGNGVVE

-267 VDFDNAIVDWVIEE
+267 VDFDNTIVDWAIEE

-309 IELSSTLSTEIN
+309 IELSSTLTTEIN
-321 LPYITAVNGMPVH
+321 LPYITAVNGAPVH

-339 TRANFENMTEGLV
+339 TRANFENMTAGLV
-352 KRIVDVCTE
+352 KRIVDVCSE
-361 CVKKAKMNFS
+361 CVKKAKLEFS
-371 DIDDIILVGGS
+371 EIDDVILVGGS
-382 TRIPAIQASIEKMFG
+382 TRIPSIQVAIEKLFG
-397 KAPNKSSNPDEA
+397 KTPNKSSNPDEA
-409 ISLGACIQGAILS
+409 ISLGACIQGGILS
-422 GDSSAGDILLLDVT
+422 GDADAGDILLLDVT

-486 AMSADNKRLGVF
+486 PMSADNKRLGVF

-574 TLNAADNAIFNCD
+574 TLNAADSAIFNCD
-587 KQLKE
+587 KQLEE
-592 LGDKMT
+592 LGEKMT
-598 DEQKVEI
+598 EEQKVDV
-605 ENAQNAL
+605 ENAKNAL

-619 SVEDCKACMENLQ
+619 SVEDCKASMENLQ
-632 TIWMKVGEHIYSQS
+632 KIWMEVGKHIYSQA
-646 NANGGGQPDFT
+646 NANGGEQQDFSQT
-657 QDLNDFMNGQQQA
+657 FNDFMGGQPNA

>member
-1 MTTNKVVIFIFI
+1 
-13 FFVIFRCEDIVYLL
+13 
-27 NLDILVILILIV
+27 
-39 VKMSKSKKIIGID
+39 MSKSKKIIGID

-100 QVMYPKETVSFIK
+100 QVMYPNETVSFIK

-164 KKTAEDYLGEEVT
+164 KKTAEEYLGEEVT

-241 ADFTTLEIGSGVVE
+241 SDFTTLEIGSGVVE

-382 TRIPAIQASIEKMFG
+382 TRIPAIQAAIEKMFG

-486 AMSADNKRLGVF
+486 TMSADNKRLGVF

-612 KDALDRK
+612 KDALERK

-632 TIWMKVGEHIYSQS
+632 VIWMKVGEHIYSQS
-646 NANGGGQPDFT
+646 NANGGQPDFT
-657 QDLNDFMNGQQQA
+657 QDLNDFMNGQKQA

>member
-1 MTTNKVVIFIFI
+1 
-13 FFVIFRCEDIVYLL
+13 
-27 NLDILVILILIV
+27 
-39 VKMSKSKKIIGID
+39 MSKSKKIIGID

-113 RFMGEKYDDVLD
+113 RFMGEKYDDVLE

-139 GLPCVDINGKQY
+139 GLPCVEVNDKQY

-164 KKTAEDYLGEEVT
+164 KKTAEEYLGEEVT

-241 ADFTTLEIGSGVVE
+241 SDFTTLEIGSGVVE

-321 LPYITAVNGMPVH
+321 LPYITAINGMPVH

-339 TRANFENMTEGLV
+339 TRANFENMTDALV
-352 KRIVDVCTE
+352 KRVVDVCTE
-361 CVKKAKMNFS
+361 CVNKAKMRFA
-371 DIDDIILVGGS
+371 DIDDVILVGGS
-382 TRIPAIQASIEKMFG
+382 TRIPAIQTAIEKLFG

-486 AMSADNKRLGVF
+486 PMSADNKRLGVF
-498 NLDIIP
+498 NLDIVP
-504 CPKGMAKIEVSFDL
+504 CPKGMAKVEVSFDL

-533 GKEQKIRIESN
+533 GKEQNIRIESN

-564 ADKAEADRVM
+564 ADKAEAEKVM
-574 TLNAADNAIFNCD
+574 TLNAADNAVFACD

-592 LGDKMT
+592 LGEKMT
-598 DEQKVEI
+598 EEQKVEI
-605 ENAQNAL
+605 ENAKTAL

-619 SVEDCKACMENLQ
+619 SVDDCKACMENLQ
-632 TIWMKVGEHIYSQS
+632 AIWMKVGEHIYSQT
-646 NANGGGQPDFT
+646 NNNGDGQPQPDFT
-657 QDLNDFMNGQQQA
+657 QDLNDFMNKQQQA

>member
-1 MTTNKVVIFIFI
+1 
-13 FFVIFRCEDIVYLL
+13 
-27 NLDILVILILIV
+27 
-39 VKMSKSKKIIGID
+39 MSSKKIIGID

-100 QVMYPKETVSFIK
+100 QVMYPNETVSFIK

-125 EIERVQYKVVKGKN
+125 EINRVQYKALKGKN
-139 GLPCVDINGKQY
+139 GLPCVDINGKLY
-151 TPQEISAMILQKM
+151 TPQEISAMVLQKM

-204 NVCRIINEPTAAAL
+204 NVRRIINEPTAAAL
-218 SYGYNIDS
+218 SYGYTIDS
-226 DSDKIILV
+226 DNEKIIVV

-267 VDFDNAIVDWVIEE
+267 VDFDNAIVDWAIEE
-281 FKKDNDGFDLSKD
+281 FKKEFDGFDLSKD
-294 NMAMQRLAEAAEKAK
+294 NMAMQRLSDAAEKAK
-309 IELSSTLSTEIN
+309 IELSSTLTTEIN
-321 LPYITAVNGMPVH
+321 LPYITAIDGVPAH

-339 TRANFENMTEGLV
+339 TRATFDNMTEGLV
-352 KRIVDVCTE
+352 KRIVEVCSE
-361 CVKKAKMNFS
+361 CVNKAKMKFG
-371 DIDDIILVGGS
+371 DIDDVILVGGS
-382 TRIPAIQASIEKMFG
+382 TRIPAIQTAIEKLFG

-409 ISLGACIQGAILS
+409 ISLGACIQGGILS
-422 GDSSAGDILLLDVT
+422 GDTSAGDILLLDVT

-486 AMSADNKRLGVF
+486 PMSADNKRLGVF
-498 NLDIIP
+498 SLDIIP
-504 CPKGMAKIEVSFDL
+504 CPKGMAKIEVSFDI

-557 EAKANEE
+557 EAKANEA
-564 ADKAEADRVM
+564 ADKEQADKVI

-587 KQLKE
+587 KKLNE
-592 LGDKMT
+592 LGEKMT
-598 DEQKVEI
+598 EEQKSDI
-605 ENAQNAL
+605 ENAKNAL
-612 KDALDRK
+612 KDALERK
-619 SVEDCKACMENLQ
+619 SVEDCKVAMENLQ
-632 TIWMKVGEHIYSQS
+632 KIWMEVGQHIYSQANS
-646 NANGGGQPDFT
+646 NTDEQTDSAQNLF
-657 QDLNDFMNGQQQA
+657 NDFMNG

>member
-1 MTTNKVVIFIFI
+1 
-13 FFVIFRCEDIVYLL
+13 
-27 NLDILVILILIV
+27 
-39 VKMSKSKKIIGID
+39 MSKSKKIIGID

-100 QVMYPKETVSFIK
+100 QVMYPNETVSFIK

-125 EIERVQYKVVKGKN
+125 EISRVQYKVVKGKN

-218 SYGYNIDS
+218 SYGYTIDG
-226 DSDKIILV
+226 DTDKIILV

-241 ADFTTLEIGSGVVE
+241 ADFTALEIGSGVVE

-267 VDFDNAIVDWVIEE
+267 VDFDNAIIDWAVEE
-281 FKKDNDGFDLSKD
+281 FKKDNAGFDLSKD
-294 NMAMQRLAEAAEKAK
+294 NMAMQRLADAAEKAK

-321 LPYITAVNGMPVH
+321 LPYITAIDDMPAH

-339 TRANFENMTEGLV
+339 TRSTFEQMTDGLV
-352 KRIVDVCTE
+352 KRIIDVCTE
-361 CVKKAKMNFS
+361 CVNKGKMKFA

-382 TRIPAIQASIEKMFG
+382 TRIPAIQNAIEKTFG

-409 ISLGACIQGAILS
+409 ISLGACIQGGILS
-422 GDSSAGDILLLDVT
+422 GDATAGDILLLDVT

-486 AMSADNKRLGVF
+486 PMSADNKRLGVF

-504 CPKGMAKIEVSFDL
+504 CPKGMAKVEVSFDL

-533 GKEQKIRIESN
+533 GREQKIRIESN

-557 EAKANEE
+557 EAAANEA
-564 ADKAEADRVM
+564 ADKASADRVM

-587 KQLKE
+587 KQLNE

-598 DEQKVEI
+598 DEQKTEI
-605 ENAQNAL
+605 ENAKNAL

-619 SVEDCKACMENLQ
+619 SVDDCKVNMENLQ
-632 TIWMKVGEHIYSQS
+632 KIWMEVGQHIYSQA
-646 NANGGGQPDFT
+646 NANAEGTPDFGQT
-657 QDLNDFMNGQQQA
+657 INDFMNGQNNV

>member
-1 MTTNKVVIFIFI
+1 M
-13 FFVIFRCEDIVYLL
+13 E
-27 NLDILVILILIV
+27 
-39 VKMSKSKKIIGID
+39 KSKKIIGID

-76 KATTPSVVSF
+76 KSTTPSVVSF
-86 AKDEIKVGQAALRQ
+86 AKDEIKVGQSALRQ

-125 EIERVQYKVVKGKN
+125 EVNRVQYNVVKGKN
-139 GLPCVDINGKQY
+139 GLPCVDINGKLY

-164 KKTAEDYLGEEVT
+164 KKTAEDYLGVDVT

-204 NVCRIINEPTAAAL
+204 NVCRIINEPTAAAI
-218 SYGYNIDS
+218 SYGYAIDS
-226 DSDKIILV
+226 DVEKVVIV

-241 ADFTTLEIGSGVVE
+241 SDFTTLEIGGGVVE

-267 VDFDNAIVDWVIEE
+267 VDFDNAIVDWVISE
-281 FKKDNDGFDLSKD
+281 FKKENDGFDLSND
-294 NMAMQRLAEAAEKAK
+294 SMAMQRLSEAAEKAK
-309 IELSSTLSTEIN
+309 IELSSTMTTEIN

-339 TRANFENMTEGLV
+339 TRANFENMTHDLV
-352 KRIVDVCTE
+352 NRVVSVCSE
-361 CVKKAKMNFS
+361 CVKKSNLKFEE
-371 DIDDIILVGGS
+371 IDDIILVGGS
-382 TRIPAIQASIEKMFG
+382 TRIPAIQTAIENLFG

-409 ISLGACIQGAILS
+409 ISLGACIQGGILS
-422 GDSSAGDILLLDVT
+422 GDSNTNDILLLDVT

-455 NTTIPTKK
+455 NTTIPTRK

-486 AMSADNKRLGVF
+486 PMSADNKRLGVF
-498 NLDIIP
+498 SLDIIP
-504 CPKGMAKIEVSFDL
+504 CPKGVAKIEVSFDL

-564 ADKAEADRVM
+564 ADKAEADKIM
-574 TLNAADNAIFNCD
+574 TLNAADSAIFNCE

-592 LGDKMT
+592 LEEKMT
-598 DEQKVEI
+598 EEQKTEI
-605 ENAQNAL
+605 ENAKTAL

-619 SVEDCKACMENLQ
+619 CVEDCKVSMENLQ
-632 TIWMKVGEHIYSQS
+632 KIWMEIGQNIYSQ
-646 NANGGGQPDFT
+646 ANGESGEQPDFAK
-657 QDLNDFMNGQQQA
+657 DLNDFMKGQTT

>member
-1 MTTNKVVIFIFI
+1 
-13 FFVIFRCEDIVYLL
+13 
-27 NLDILVILILIV
+27 
-39 VKMSKSKKIIGID
+39 MSSKKIIGID

-86 AKDEIKVGQAALRQ
+86 AKNEIKVGQAALRQ

-125 EIERVQYKVVKGKN
+125 EVNRVQYKVVKGKN
-139 GLPCVDINGKQY
+139 GLPCVDIDGKLY
-151 TPQEISAMILQKM
+151 TPQEISAMVLQKM

-218 SYGYNIDS
+218 SYGYTT
-226 DSDKIILV
+226 DSDKDQVVIV

-241 ADFTTLEIGSGVVE
+241 ADFTTLEIGGGIVE

-267 VDFDNAIVDWVIEE
+267 IDFDNAIVDWVIEE
-281 FKKDNDGFDLSKD
+281 FKNDNDGFDLSGD
-294 NMAMQRLAEAAEKAK
+294 NMAMQRLSEAAEKAK
-309 IELSSTLSTEIN
+309 IELSSTFTSEIN
-321 LPYITAVNGMPVH
+321 LPYITAINGTPIH

-339 TRANFENMTEGLV
+339 TRANFEKMTSNLV
-352 KRIVDVCTE
+352 KRIVDVCSE
-361 CVKKAKMNFS
+361 CVNKAKLKVS
-371 DIDDIILVGGS
+371 EIDDVILVGGS
-382 TRIPAIQASIEKMFG
+382 TRIPAIQEAIEKLFG
-397 KAPNKSSNPDEA
+397 KTPNKSSNPDEA
-409 ISLGACIQGAILS
+409 ISIGACIQGGILS
-422 GDSSAGDILLLDVT
+422 GDSNANDILLLDVT

-463 SEVFTNAADNQ
+463 SETFTNATDNQ

-486 AMSADNKRLGVF
+486 PMSADNKRLGVF
-498 NLDIIP
+498 NLDIVP
-504 CPKGMAKIEVSFDL
+504 CPKGMAKVEVSFDL

-564 ADKAEADRVM
+564 SDKLEAEKVM
-574 TLNAADNAIFNCD
+574 TLNAADSALFNCD
-587 KQLKE
+587 KQLEE
-592 LGDKMT
+592 LGEKMT
-598 DEQKVEI
+598 EEQKVDI
-605 ENAQNAL
+605 ENAKNAL

-619 SVEDCKACMENLQ
+619 SVDDCKVAMENLQ
-632 TIWMKVGEHIYSQS
+632 KIWMEVGKHIYSQS
-646 NANGGGQPDFT
+646 NNEGEQSDFS
-657 QDLNDFMNGQQQA
+657 QQSFNDIFGKYKSKS

>member
-1 MTTNKVVIFIFI
+1 
-13 FFVIFRCEDIVYLL
+13 
-27 NLDILVILILIV
+27 
-39 VKMSKSKKIIGID
+39 MSSKKIIGID

-100 QVMYPKETVSFIK
+100 QIMYPKETVSFIK

-125 EIERVQYKVVKGKN
+125 EISRVQYKVVKGKN
-139 GLPCVDINGKQY
+139 GLPCVDINGKLY

-164 KKTAEDYLGEEVT
+164 KKTAEEYLGEEVT

-241 ADFTTLEIGSGVVE
+241 SDFTTLEIGSGVVE

-281 FKKDNDGFDLSKD
+281 FKKDNDGFDISKD

-339 TRANFENMTEGLV
+339 TRANFENMTDGLV
-352 KRIVDVCTE
+352 KRIVDVCSE
-361 CVKKAKMNFS
+361 CVKKAKMKFA

-382 TRIPAIQASIEKMFG
+382 TRIPAIQAAIEKMFG

-409 ISLGACIQGAILS
+409 ISLGACIQGGILS

-463 SEVFTNAADNQ
+463 SETFTNAADNQ

-486 AMSADNKRLGVF
+486 PMSADNKRLGVF

-592 LGDKMT
+592 LGEKMT
-598 DEQKVEI
+598 EEQKSDI
-605 ENAQNAL
+605 ENAKTAL

-619 SVEDCKACMENLQ
+619 SVEDCKAAMENLQ
-632 TIWMKVGEHIYSQS
+632 KIWMEVGQHIYSQA
-646 NANGGGQPDFT
+646 NANGGDQPDFT

>member
-1 MTTNKVVIFIFI
+1 
-13 FFVIFRCEDIVYLL
+13 
-27 NLDILVILILIV
+27 
-39 VKMSKSKKIIGID
+39 MSKSKKIIGID

-65 GQPKVIFNSEG
+65 GQPKVIVNSEG

-100 QVMYPKETVSFIK
+100 QVMYPKDTVSFIK

-139 GLPCVDINGKQY
+139 GLPCVDINGKLY

-177 DAVITCPAYYGDD
+177 EAVITCPAYYGDD

-204 NVCRIINEPTAAAL
+204 NVRRIINEPTAAAL

-226 DSDKIILV
+226 DKEKVIVV

-241 ADFTTLEIGSGVVE
+241 SDFTTLEIGSGVVE

-267 VDFDNAIVDWVIEE
+267 VDFDNIIIDWIVDE
-281 FKKDNDGFDLSKD
+281 FKKENDGFDLSKD
-294 NMAMQRLAEAAEKAK
+294 NMAMQRLAESAEKAK
-309 IELSSTLSTEIN
+309 IELSSTLTTEIN

-334 FVKTL
+334 FIKTL
-339 TRANFENMTEGLV
+339 TRANFEKMTDYLV
-352 KRIVDVCTE
+352 NRIVDVCSE
-361 CVKKAKMNFS
+361 CVKKAKLNFS
-371 DIDDIILVGGS
+371 DIDDVILVGGS
-382 TRIPAIQASIEKMFG
+382 TRIPAIQIAIEKLFG
-397 KAPNKSSNPDEA
+397 KTPNKSSNPDEA
-409 ISLGACIQGAILS
+409 ISLGACIQGGILS
-422 GDSSAGDILLLDVT
+422 GDTSAGDILLLDVT

-442 NTLGDMMT
+442 KTLGDMMT

-463 SEVFTNAADNQ
+463 SEIFTNAADNQ
-474 PSVQIEVLQGNR
+474 PSVEIEVLQGNR
-486 AMSADNKRLGVF
+486 TMSADNKRLGVF
-498 NLDIIP
+498 SLDIIP
-504 CPKGMAKIEVSFDL
+504 CPKGMAKVEVSFDL

-533 GKEQKIRIESN
+533 GKEQKIRIESS

-557 EAKANEE
+557 EASANEA
-564 ADKAEADRVM
+564 ADKAAADRVI

-598 DEQKVEI
+598 EEQKSEI
-605 ENAQNAL
+605 ENAQTAL
-612 KDALDRK
+612 KDALERK
-619 SVEDCKACMENLQ
+619 NVEDCKLGIENLQ
-632 TIWMKVGEHIYSQS
+632 KIWMEVGQHIYSQA
-646 NANGGGQPDFT
+646 NTNGGEQQDFGQYM
-657 QDLNDFMNGQQQA
+657 NDFMNGQQNV

>member
-1 MTTNKVVIFIFI
+1 
-13 FFVIFRCEDIVYLL
+13 
-27 NLDILVILILIV
+27 
-39 VKMSKSKKIIGID
+39 MSSKKIIGID

-125 EIERVQYKVVKGKN
+125 EVNRVQYKVVKGKN
-139 GLPCVDINGKQY
+139 GLPCVDINGKLY
-151 TPQEISAMILQKM
+151 TPQEISAMVLQKM

-177 DAVITCPAYYGDD
+177 EAVITCPAYYGDD

-204 NVCRIINEPTAAAL
+204 NVRRIINEPTAAAL
-218 SYGYNIDS
+218 SYGYTIDS
-226 DSDKIILV
+226 DKEKVVIV

-255 VKSTNGDLHLGG
+255 VMSTNGDLHLGG
-267 VDFDNAIVDWVIEE
+267 VDFDNAIVDWAIEE
-281 FKKDNDGFDLSKD
+281 FKKENDGFDLSKD
-294 NMAMQRLAEAAEKAK
+294 NMAMQRLSEAAEKAK
-309 IELSSTLSTEIN
+309 IELSSTLTTEIN
-321 LPYITAVNGMPVH
+321 LPYITAVNGAPVH
-334 FVKTL
+334 LVKTL
-339 TRANFENMTEGLV
+339 TRANFENMTAGLV
-352 KRIVDVCTE
+352 KRIVDVCSE
-361 CVKKAKMNFS
+361 CVNKAKLTVS
-371 DIDDIILVGGS
+371 EIDDIILVGGS
-382 TRIPAIQASIEKMFG
+382 TRIPSIQTAIEKLFG
-397 KAPNKSSNPDEA
+397 KTPNKSSNPDEA
-409 ISLGACIQGAILS
+409 ISLGACIQGGILS
-422 GDSSAGDILLLDVT
+422 GDADAGDILLLDVT

-463 SEVFTNAADNQ
+463 SETFTNAADNQ

-486 AMSADNKRLGVF
+486 PMSADNKKLGVF
-498 NLDIIP
+498 SLDIIP

-564 ADKAEADRVM
+564 ADKVEAERVV
-574 TLNAADNAIFNCD
+574 TLNAADSAIFNCD
-587 KQLKE
+587 KQLE
-592 LGDKMT
+592 NLGEKMT
-598 DEQKVEI
+598 EEQKI
-605 ENAQNAL
+605 EVDNAKTAL

-619 SVEDCKACMENLQ
+619 SVEDCKVAMENLQ
-632 TIWMKVGEHIYSQS
+632 KIWMEVGKHIYSQ
-646 NANGGGQPDFT
+646 ANNNSGEQPDFGQT
-657 QDLNDFMNGQQQA
+657 LNDFMNGQAKA

>member
-1 MTTNKVVIFIFI
+1 
-13 FFVIFRCEDIVYLL
+13 
-27 NLDILVILILIV
+27 
-39 VKMSKSKKIIGID
+39 MSKSKKIIGID

-125 EIERVQYKVVKGKN
+125 EVNRVQYKVVNGKN
-139 GLPCVDINGKQY
+139 GLPCVDIDGKLY

-218 SYGYNIDS
+218 SYGYSTDS
-226 DSDKIILV
+226 DQEKIVIV

-241 ADFTTLEIGSGVVE
+241 ADFTTLEFGSGVVE
-255 VKSTNGDLHLGG
+255 VMSTNGDLHLGG
-267 VDFDNAIVDWVIEE
+267 IDFDNVIVDWAIEE
-281 FKKDNDGFDLSKD
+281 FKKENDGFDLSKD
-294 NMAMQRLAEAAEKAK
+294 NMAMQRLSEAAEKVK
-309 IELSSTLSTEIN
+309 IELSSTLTSEIN
-321 LPYITAVNGMPVH
+321 LPYITAINGTPIH

-339 TRANFENMTEGLV
+339 TRATFENMTSGLV
-352 KRIVDVCTE
+352 KKIVNVCSE
-361 CVKKAKMNFS
+361 CVNKAKLNIS
-371 DIDDIILVGGS
+371 DIDDVILVGGS
-382 TRIPAIQASIEKMFG
+382 TRIPAIQAAIEKLFG
-397 KAPNKSSNPDEA
+397 KTPNKTANPDEA
-409 ISLGACIQGAILS
+409 ISLGACIQGGILS
-422 GDSSAGDILLLDVT
+422 GDADAGDILLLDVT

-486 AMSADNKRLGVF
+486 PMSADNKKLGVF
-498 NLDIIP
+498 NLDIVP
-504 CPKGMAKIEVSFDL
+504 CPKGMAKVEVSFDL

-533 GKEQKIRIESN
+533 GKEQNIRIESN
-544 SGLSDADIQRMKD
+544 SGLSEADIQRMKD

-564 ADKAEADRVM
+564 ADKEASERIII
-574 TLNAADNAIFNCD
+574 LNAADSAIFNCD
-587 KQLKE
+587 KQLEE
-592 LGDKMT
+592 LGEKMT
-598 DEQKVEI
+598 EEQKVEI
-605 ENAQNAL
+605 ENAKIAL

-619 SVEDCKACMENLQ
+619 SVEDCKAAMENMQ
-632 TIWMKVGEHIYSQS
+632 KIWMEVGKHIYSQTD
-646 NANGGGQPDFT
+646 NGDNQQDFSQT
-657 QDLNDFMNGQQQA
+657 FNDFVNNQQ

>member
-1 MTTNKVVIFIFI
+1 M
-13 FFVIFRCEDIVYLL
+13 C
-27 NLDILVILILIV
+27 
-39 VKMSKSKKIIGID
+39 SKKIIGID

-86 AKDEIKVGQAALRQ
+86 AKDEIKVGQVALRQ

-125 EIERVQYKVVKGKN
+125 EISRVQYKVVKGKN
-139 GLPCVDINGKQY
+139 GLPCVDINGKLY

-164 KKTAEDYLGEEVT
+164 KKTAEDYLGQEVT

-204 NVCRIINEPTAAAL
+204 NVRRIINEPTAAAL
-218 SYGYNIDS
+218 SYGYKIDS
-226 DSDKIILV
+226 DSDKVILV

-241 ADFTTLEIGSGVVE
+241 SDFTTLEIGSGVVD

-267 VDFDNAIVDWVIEE
+267 VDFDNAIIDWVIDE

-294 NMAMQRLAEAAEKAK
+294 NMAMQRLVEAAEKAK
-309 IELSSTLSTEIN
+309 IELSSTMTTEIN
-321 LPYITAVNGMPVH
+321 IPYITAVNGAPVH
-334 FVKTL
+334 FVKSL
-339 TRANFENMTEGLV
+339 TRSNFEKMTDDLV
-352 KRIVDVCTE
+352 KRIIGVCSE
-361 CVKKAKMNFS
+361 CVNKAKMNFA

-382 TRIPAIQASIEKMFG
+382 TRIPAIQDAIEKLFG
-397 KAPNKSSNPDEA
+397 KSPNKSSNPDEA
-409 ISLGACIQGAILS
+409 ISLGACIQGGILS
-422 GDSSAGDILLLDVT
+422 GDSKVNDILLLDVT

-463 SEVFTNAADNQ
+463 SEIFTNAADNQ
-474 PSVQIEVLQGNR
+474 PSVQNEVLQGNR
-486 AMSADNKRLGVF
+486 PMSADNKRLGVF

-504 CPKGMAKIEVSFDL
+504 CPKGMAKVEVSFDL

-564 ADKAEADRVM
+564 ADKAEADKVI
-574 TLNAADNAIFNCD
+574 TLNAADAAIFNCD
-587 KQLKE
+587 KQLNE
-592 LGDKMT
+592 LGEKMT
-598 DEQKVEI
+598 EEQKSDI
-605 ENAQNAL
+605 ENAKTAL

-619 SVEDCKACMENLQ
+619 SVEDCKVSMENLQ
-632 TIWMKVGEHIYSQS
+632 KIWMEIGQHIYSQ
-646 NANGGGQPDFT
+646 ANTGGEQQDFGQT
-657 QDLNDFMNGQQQA
+657 INDFMSGQQNV

>member
-1 MTTNKVVIFIFI
+1 
-13 FFVIFRCEDIVYLL
+13 
-27 NLDILVILILIV
+27 
-39 VKMSKSKKIIGID
+39 MSKSKKIIGID
-52 LGTGFSCVSVMEN
+52 LGTGFSCVSIMEN
-65 GQPKVIFNSEG
+65 GQPKVIVNSEG

-125 EIERVQYKVVKGKN
+125 EIDRVQYKVVKGKN
-139 GLPCVDINGKQY
+139 GLPCVDINGKLY
-151 TPQEISAMILQKM
+151 TPQEISAMVLQKM

-177 DAVITCPAYYGDD
+177 EAVITCPAYYGDD

-204 NVCRIINEPTAAAL
+204 NVRRIINEPTAAAL

-226 DSDKIILV
+226 DKEKVIVV

-241 ADFTTLEIGSGVVE
+241 SDFTTLEIGSGVVE

-267 VDFDNAIVDWVIEE
+267 VDFDNIIIDWIVDE
-281 FKKDNDGFDLSKD
+281 FKKENDGFDLSKD
-294 NMAMQRLAEAAEKAK
+294 NMAMQRLAESAEKAK

-334 FVKTL
+334 FIKTL
-339 TRANFENMTEGLV
+339 TRANFEKMTDELV
-352 KRIVDVCTE
+352 NRIVNVCSE
-361 CVKKAKMNFS
+361 CVKKAKLNFS
-371 DIDDIILVGGS
+371 DIDDVILVGGS
-382 TRIPAIQASIEKMFG
+382 TRIPAIQGAIEKLFG
-397 KAPNKSSNPDEA
+397 KTPNKSSNPDEA
-409 ISLGACIQGAILS
+409 ISLGACIQGGILS
-422 GDSSAGDILLLDVT
+422 GDASAGDILLLDVT

-442 NTLGDMMT
+442 KTLGDMMT

-486 AMSADNKRLGVF
+486 TMSADNKRLGVF

-533 GKEQKIRIESN
+533 GKEQKIRIESS

-557 EAKANEE
+557 EASANEA
-564 ADKAEADRVM
+564 ADRAAADRVI

-598 DEQKVEI
+598 EEQKSEV
-605 ENAQNAL
+605 ENAQTAL
-612 KDALDRK
+612 KDALERK
-619 SVEDCKACMENLQ
+619 NVEDCKVGIENLEK
-632 TIWMKVGEHIYSQS
+632 IWMEVGQHIYSQA
-646 NANGGGQPDFT
+646 NTNGGEQQDFGQYM
-657 QDLNDFMNGQQQA
+657 NDFLKGQQNV

>member
-1 MTTNKVVIFIFI
+1 
-13 FFVIFRCEDIVYLL
+13 
-27 NLDILVILILIV
+27 
-39 VKMSKSKKIIGID
+39 MSKGKKIIGID

-113 RFMGEKYDDVLD
+113 RFMGEKYDDVLE

-139 GLPCVDINGKQY
+139 GLPCVEVNDKQY

-164 KKTAEDYLGEEVT
+164 KKTAEEYLGEEVT

-226 DSDKIILV
+226 DAEKIILV

-241 ADFTTLEIGSGVVE
+241 SDFTTLEIGSGVVE

-281 FKKDNDGFDLSKD
+281 FKKDNDGFDISKD

-339 TRANFENMTEGLV
+339 TRANFENMTDALV
-352 KRIVDVCTE
+352 KRVVDVCTE
-361 CVKKAKMNFS
+361 CVNKAKMRFA
-371 DIDDIILVGGS
+371 DIDDVILVGGS
-382 TRIPAIQASIEKMFG
+382 TRIPAIQAAIEKMFG

-486 AMSADNKRLGVF
+486 PMSADNKRLGVF
-498 NLDIIP
+498 NLDIVP

-574 TLNAADNAIFNCD
+574 TLNAADNSIFACD
-587 KQLKE
+587 KQLNE

-598 DEQKVEI
+598 EEQKADV
-605 ENAQNAL
+605 ENAKNAL

-619 SVEDCKACMENLQ
+619 SVDDCKACMENLQ
-632 TIWMKVGEHIYSQS
+632 NIWMKVGEHIYSQA
-646 NANGGGQPDFT
+646 NANGDGQTQPDFT
-657 QDLNDFMNGQQQA
+657 QDLNDFMNKQQQA

>member
-1 MTTNKVVIFIFI
+1 
-13 FFVIFRCEDIVYLL
+13 
-27 NLDILVILILIV
+27 
-39 VKMSKSKKIIGID
+39 MSSKKIIGID

-100 QVMYPKETVSFIK
+100 QVMYPQETVSFIK

-125 EIERVQYKVVKGKN
+125 EVNRVQYKVVKGKN
-139 GLPCVDINGKQY
+139 GLPCVDINGKLY

-164 KKTAEDYLGEEVT
+164 KKTAEDYLGMEVT

-204 NVCRIINEPTAAAL
+204 NVRRIINEPTAAAL
-218 SYGYNIDS
+218 SYGYKIDS
-226 DSDKIILV
+226 DTDKVVVV

-267 VDFDNAIVDWVIEE
+267 VDFDNAIIDWVVEE

-309 IELSSTLSTEIN
+309 IELSSTMSSEIN

-339 TRANFENMTEGLV
+339 TRANFENMTDGLV
-352 KRIVDVCTE
+352 KRIVEVCSE
-361 CVKKAKMNFS
+361 CVKKGNMNFTE
-371 DIDDIILVGGS
+371 IDDVILVGGS
-382 TRIPAIQASIEKMFG
+382 TRIPAIQTAIEKLFG

-409 ISLGACIQGAILS
+409 ISLGACIQGGILS

-455 NTTIPTKK
+455 NTTIPTRK

-486 AMSADNKRLGVF
+486 TMSADNKRLGVF

-504 CPKGMAKIEVSFDL
+504 CPKGMAKIEVLFDL

-533 GKEQKIRIESN
+533 GKEQTIRIESN

-564 ADKAEADRVM
+564 ADKEQADRIM
-574 TLNAADNAIFNCD
+574 TLNAADTAIFNCD
-587 KQLKE
+587 KQLNE
-592 LGDKMT
+592 LGEKMT
-598 DEQKVEI
+598 EEQKADI
-605 ENAQNAL
+605 ENAKTAL
-612 KDALDRK
+612 KDALERK
-619 SVEDCKACMENLQ
+619 SVEDCKVSMENLQ
-632 TIWMKVGEHIYSQS
+632 KIWMQIGQHIYSQ
-646 NANGGGQPDFT
+646 ANTGGGEQQDFGQT
-657 QDLNDFMNGQQQA
+657 FNDFMSGQQNV